1 MNATFRNLA
10 DLNLFAGLDL
20 EAKKSISIDFYERLF
35 DAGQV
40 IVFEGEP
47 CQAVYIVLSGLV
59 RARRLS
65 LEGREYVL
73 AYLGAGEAF
82 NIVPAL
88 DGGVHLA
95 TFEALED
102 TVLYGIAC
110 ERFRT
115 LVDRYPSVSGSV
127 IKRLSM
133 RVRYL
138 SDRVEDLALHTVRTR
153 LARFLL
159 SRARGDLHA
168 PRHWTQEEIAAHIG
182 TVRDVVG
189 RTLRA
194 FSREGLIRR
203 EQGRLVV
210 QDLAALK
217 VEAMLEE

>member
-1 MNATFRNLA
+1 MNATIRNLA
-10 DLNLFAGLDL
+10 DLGLFAGLDR
-20 EAKKSISIDFYERLF
+20 EARKDVAYSVYERTF

-40 IVFEGEP
+40 IIFEGEP
-47 CQAVYIVLSGLV
+47 CQAVYLVVRGLV

-73 AYLGAGEAF
+73 AYLGPGEAF

-88 DGGVHLA
+88 DGDTHLA
-95 TFEALED
+95 TVEALTD
-102 TVLYGIAC
+102 TTLYGISC
-110 ERFRT
+110 ERFRA
-115 LVDRYPSVSGSV
+115 LVDRYPAVGASV
-127 IKRLSM
+127 IERLSQ

-159 SRARGDLHA
+159 SRARGDLSA

-194 FSREGLIRR
+194 FAREGLVRR
-203 EQGRLVV
+203 ERGRLVV
-210 QDLAALK
+210 QDLGGLK
-217 VEAMLEE
+217 REAMQE